1 MHSIIRDLVSNR
13 ITSVEDGGFSGLINL
28 TWLYVIAFVI
38 VTHGLDPCAL
48 FRDLAHNII
57 SSIAPGAFTGLG
69 KLDTLYDRDA

>member
-1 MHSIIRDLVSNR
+1 M
-13 ITSVEDGGFSGLINL
+13 ITSVEDGGFSGLNNL
-28 TWLYVIAFVI
+28 TWLLVIVFVIA
-38 VTHGLDPCAL
+38 THGLDPCAL